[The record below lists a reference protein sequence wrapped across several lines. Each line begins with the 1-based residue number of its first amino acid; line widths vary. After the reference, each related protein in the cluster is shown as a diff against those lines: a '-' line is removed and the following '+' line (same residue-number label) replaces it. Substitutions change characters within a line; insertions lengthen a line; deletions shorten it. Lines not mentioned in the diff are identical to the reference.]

1 MPTVIWAA
9 MEMAI
14 GELGSALRIPVD
26 ASDPQQLIQAGGLMD
41 DLSGC
46 GASNQALLT
55 RSLRALISFSHPVA
69 QRACIDRELKP
80 GDRYG
85 PPLTASTFCARHSA
99 RQSAKPDS

>member
-1 MPTVIWAA
+1 MPTIWAA

-46 GASNQALLT
+46 GASNLGT
-55 RSLRALISFSHPVA
+55 VVDSFMV
-69 QRACIDRELKP
+69 L
-80 GDRYG
+80 
-85 PPLTASTFCARHSA
+85 
-99 RQSAKPDS
+99 